1 MFVCVC
7 ARASYSLGLSLFL
20 KSRVEI
26 CREKFPSH
34 FTKKKFNE
42 HTSQKRKIEQ
52 SNKAA
57 AAVATTKANFTTTMM
72 MTIATKAS
80 SSCSSSSSSSSF
92 ALQNLLFRFRSR
104 SRGSRPHSFQRQSS
118 ISVTSSSVSSSRK
131 RNEGDDDERKE
142 ESKRFQSK
150 LYAPKA
156 TTLTPIRSAYV
167 HLPFCKQKCHYCDF
181 ATQIVGGNH
190 QKSEKIL
197 DAMDAYTD
205 FVCREITHQGRLRG
219 TYDRTAS
226 RAKAN
231 GEKLETIFFGGGTPS
246 LMSAKQMERL
256 LASLENAFGI
266 DWSQAEISMECDPG
280 TFTRETLRS
289 FVGLGVNRISLGAQ
303 SFDERVLKACGR
315 THGVLEIYESIE
327 HVHALL
333 GSGRRSISSGSSSS
347 SSSSNSKFSGGG
359 GGKSNAIE
367 TWSIDLISGLPG
379 STLETWEKGLYEAIE
394 CEAPHVSAYDLQVEE
409 KTAFGKWYGN
419 DDDDGD
425 DEADDALLLTDAFK
439 NRDKRTEEMK
449 RADAKAKTFEE
460 RMEEIRRETD
470 DEYSLKQRKKLEK
483 EKQNKKVAYK
493 LGDRLPLPSE
503 TVVAEQYKLASE
515 ILTARGGF
523 HRYEISSFAK
533 GAENECKHNKNY
545 WDAINGSWYAF
556 GLSATSRIDNERLAR
571 PRGMKQYYGFVQ
583 DFEQNAFGSEEAYS
597 QLRKDCTDEEVL
609 DEIVDA
615 ILERIMLGFRTAR
628 GVDVQELE
636 RSFGAKVVQELFDA
650 LRFVQ
655 ETTNDESNDADD
667 ERKLYEITRDEKTN
681 KIKAVRL
688 TDPDGFLISTE
699 IISTVISRM
708 PSLKDA

>member
-1 MFVCVC
+1 VVDDE
-7 ARASYSLGLSLFL
+7 GD
-20 KSRVEI
+20 
-26 CREKFPSH
+26 
-34 FTKKKFNE
+34 
-42 HTSQKRKIEQ
+42 
-52 SNKAA
+52 
-57 AAVATTKANFTTTMM
+57 FTTM

-80 SSCSSSSSSSSF
+80 CSSSSSSS
-92 ALQNLLFRFRSR
+92 ALQNILFRSR
-104 SRGSRPHSFQRQSS
+104 SRPHSFQQHRESLRS
-118 ISVTSSSVSSSRK
+118 ISVTSSSVSSSSSRK
-131 RNEGDDDERKE
+131 RNEGDDEEKE

-303 SFDERVLKACGR
+303 SFDERVLQACGR

-333 GSGRRSISSGSSSS
+333 GNGRRSSSSGSSSS
-347 SSSSNSKFSGGG
+347 SSSSNSKFSSGG

-419 DDDDGD
+419 DDDDDDGD

-533 GAENECKHNKNY
+533 GAEHECKHNKNY

-583 DFEQNAFGSEEAYS
+583 DFEQNSFGSEEAYS

-609 DEIVDA
+609 DEIADA

-655 ETTNDESNDADD
+655 ETTNDESNDDD

-688 TDPDGFLISTE
+688 TDPYGFLISTE

>member
-1 MFVCVC
+1 MVDDE
-7 ARASYSLGLSLFL
+7 GD
-20 KSRVEI
+20 
-26 CREKFPSH
+26 
-34 FTKKKFNE
+34 
-42 HTSQKRKIEQ
+42 
-52 SNKAA
+52 
-57 AAVATTKANFTTTMM
+57 FTTM

-80 SSCSSSSSSSSF
+80 CSSSSSSS
-92 ALQNLLFRFRSR
+92 ALQNILFRSR
-104 SRGSRPHSFQRQSS
+104 SRPHSFQQHRESLRS
-118 ISVTSSSVSSSRK
+118 ISVTSSSSSSVSSSSRK
-131 RNEGDDDERKE
+131 RNEGDDEEKE

-190 QKSEKIL
+190 QKSGKIL
-197 DAMDAYTD
+197 DAMDTYTD

-303 SFDERVLKACGR
+303 SFDERVLQACGR

-333 GSGRRSISSGSSSS
+333 GNGRRS
-347 SSSSNSKFSGGG
+347 SSSSNSKFSSGG

-533 GAENECKHNKNY
+533 GTEHECKHNKNY

-583 DFEQNAFGSEEAYS
+583 DFEQNSFGSEEAYS

-609 DEIVDA
+609 DEVADA

-655 ETTNDESNDADD
+655 ETTNDESNDDD

-688 TDPDGFLISTE
+688 TDPYGFLISTE

>member
-1 MFVCVC
+1 
-7 ARASYSLGLSLFL
+7 
-20 KSRVEI
+20 
-26 CREKFPSH
+26 
-34 FTKKKFNE
+34 
-42 HTSQKRKIEQ
+42 
-52 SNKAA
+52 
-57 AAVATTKANFTTTMM
+57 
-72 MTIATKAS
+72 
-80 SSCSSSSSSSSF
+80 
-92 ALQNLLFRFRSR
+92 
-104 SRGSRPHSFQRQSS
+104 
-118 ISVTSSSVSSSRK
+118 
-131 RNEGDDDERKE
+131 
-142 ESKRFQSK
+142 
-150 LYAPKA
+150 
-156 TTLTPIRSAYV
+156 V

-303 SFDERVLKACGR
+303 SFDERVLQACGR

-347 SSSSNSKFSGGG
+347 SNSNSKFSGGG

-425 DEADDALLLTDAFK
+425 DEADDELLLTDAFK

-483 EKQNKKVAYK
+483 EKQNKKVVYK

-583 DFEQNAFGSEEAYS
+583 DFEQNSFGSEEAYS

-609 DEIVDA
+609 DEIADA

-655 ETTNDESNDADD
+655 ETTNDESNDDY

-681 KIKAVRL
+681 NIKAVRL